1 MDEELAALF
10 DEASKLNA
18 KIAAKLRQKKP
29 EPTPVAQSTSP
40 DSEWMTA
47 RMFCS
52 TYKVAR
58 STLQRW
64 KEQGRIDVKDLGG
77 RTRRYRCVV

>member
-29 EPTPVAQSTSP
+29 DPTPVAQPASP
-40 DSEWMTA
+40 DPEWMTA
-47 RMFCS
+47 KMFCS
-52 TYKVAR
+52 KYKVAR

-64 KEQGRIDVKDLGG
+64 KERGRIEVKDLGG
-77 RTRRYRCVV
+77 RTRRYRSAV